1 MARLLAHHLN
11 SPLVVHQRFIEPLES
26 ILQKNP
32 KTFITQDDIKK
43 IFSVIRSVAFTI

>member
-1 MARLLAHHLN
+1 M
-11 SPLVVHQRFIEPLES
+11 VVHQRFIEPLES

-43 IFSVIRSVAFTI
+43 IFSVIRSVALAIWPRKRGAGVREC